1 MKKITEYNHLIEKE
15 MTKYKQDTRK
25 IIDEFEN
32 KFNKGSIVA
41 THHFNNASPE
51 LIGLV
56 KSELEEAGFRP
67 ELIGNKP
74 DGHVAL
80 RVSLL
85 RSSEI
90 AASR

>member
-1 MKKITEYNHLIEKE
+1 MKNISEYNHLIEKE
-15 MTKYKQDTRK
+15 MEKYKRDAGK
-25 IIDEFEN
+25 ILQKFEN
-32 KFNKGSIVA
+32 KFNKGSVVA

-51 LIGLV
+51 LIGMV
-56 KSELEEAGFRP
+56 KTELEEAGFKP

-85 RSSEI
+85 KSAEI
-90 AASR
+90 VA

>member
-15 MTKYKQDTRK
+15 LAKFRK
-25 IIDEFEN
+25 VSDKIVEKFEG
-32 KFNKGSIVA
+32 KFNKGCVVA

-56 KSELEEAGFRP
+56 KSEFEKAGFRP

-74 DGHVAL
+74 DGHITL

-85 RSSEI
+85 RSSKI
-90 AASR
+90 VA

>member
-1 MKKITEYNHLIEKE
+1 MKNITEYNHLIEKE

-51 LIGLV
+51 LIGPSKV
-56 KSELEEAGFRP
+56 RAG
-67 ELIGNKP
+67 
-74 DGHVAL
+74 
-80 RVSLL
+80 
-85 RSSEI
+85 RSGI
-90 AASR
+90 QTRIDRQ

>member
-1 MKKITEYNHLIEKE
+1 MKNIAEYNHLIEKE
-15 MTKYKQDTRK
+15 MEKFRK
-25 IIDEFEN
+25 DSEKILQKFEQ

-41 THHFNNASPE
+41 THHFSNASPE

-56 KSELEEAGFRP
+56 KSELEQAGFRP

-74 DGHVAL
+74 DGHITL

-85 RSSEI
+85 KSAGI
-90 AASR
+90 VA